1 MDSPSSTGHPAQNVL
16 TGLPPGS
23 QFVDAFII
31 DINGI
36 PRGKRLATAEWRG
49 AAPGVAFSASAL
61 VLDARGHAQ
70 GPLGIGTEDGDP
82 DAFGTPVP
90 GRIVPVPWTHVPVAQ
105 SLLSMRTESGP
116 LWFDSRQILADVVAR
131 CHADGLLPVVACEL
145 EFYLVAQS
153 PDGTPAPPAAPAGHR
168 PASAGHLCPQEIEA
182 FAPLLHDLHAALA
195 AQGIAAGTMVSEY
208 GPGQFEVNLQHGPDP
223 LRAADDAV
231 LLRRAAQGV
240 AARHGLRASFMAK
253 PYADHPGNGLHIH
266 ASLVDGHGQ
275 NRFGGADGRILLE
288 QAVAGM
294 QALHAESMALFAP
307 SFSAYRRMRGGTF
320 VAASGTWGENSRAVA
335 FRIPPGGSASR
346 RIEHRVACADASPHL
361 VMAAVLAGLHH
372 GITGGLKPTAPVGA
386 PNNIFAALDA
396 LVNGKGLAGYLPAQF
411 ADLFAA
417 LKRSETFDLLEYPT
431 PQEYSFYL

>member
-1 MDSPSSTGHPAQNVL
+1 MDSPHPAQNMQP
-16 TGLPPGS
+16 GLPPGS

-36 PRGKRLATAEWRG
+36 PRGKRLAASEWRG
-49 AAPGVAFSASAL
+49 PSPRVAFSASAL
-61 VLDARGHAQ
+61 VLDACGHAQ

-90 GRIVPVPWTHVPVAQ
+90 GRIVPVPWAQAPVAQ

-145 EFYLVAQS
+145 EFYLVTQAL
-153 PDGTPAPPAAPAGHR
+153 DGTPAPPPTRAGHR
-168 PASAGHLCPQEIEA
+168 PAGAGHLCPQEVEA

-223 LRAADDAV
+223 VRAADDAV

-253 PYADHPGNGLHIH
+253 PYADQPGNGMHIH
-266 ASLVDGHGQ
+266 ISLVDTEGK
-275 NRFGGADGRILLE
+275 NRFGAAGGQTLLE

-307 SFSAYRRMRGGTF
+307 SFSAYRRMRGGAF
-320 VAASGTWGENSRAVA
+320 VAARGTWGENSRAVA
-335 FRIPPGGSASR
+335 FRIPPGGAANR
-346 RIEHRVACADASPHL
+346 RVEHRVACADASPHL

-372 GITGGLKPTAPVGA
+372 GITSGLEPAAPVGV
-386 PNNIFAALDA
+386 PGNIFAALDSFVRGA
-396 LVNGKGLAGYLPAQF
+396 VLPGYFPSRF
-411 ADLFAA
+411 VDLFAA
-417 LKRSETFDLLEYPT
+417 LKRSETEDVLATPS
-431 PQEYSFYL
+431 PQEFVFYL